1 MKLVRRVLPIVFLT
15 ALCAADDQTAAPQL
29 STMEYV
35 LTPIDTVPTKDEII
49 KLFGPTA
56 IDTLETLIA
65 GSGDFGVQLRAIG
78 ALPRFCTGSC
88 SSGDPHTSIVN
99 VIIAIDPTDR
109 RGTTLLRLRA
119 GIEALGSTRSGLT
132 SDVNRLVPFLDDAS
146 RDIRVA
152 TARALRDLC
161 NTQAIVPLRVRY
173 EKELVAQVRLAISA
187 ALRDLGQCSQ

>member
-1 MKLVRRVLPIVFLT
+1 VKLARRAFPLLFLIGIS
-15 ALCAADDQTAAPQL
+15 AADDQPAPQL

-35 LTPIDTVPTKDEII
+35 LTPIDTVPTKDDIV
-49 KLFGPTA
+49 KLFGSTTA
-56 IDTLETLIA
+56 IDNLEALIA
-65 GSGDFGVQLRAIG
+65 GDGDFGVQLRAIG
-78 ALPRFCTGSC
+78 ALPRFCTGNC
-88 SSGDPHTSIVN
+88 SSGDPHDSIVN
-99 VIIAIDPTDR
+99 VITGIDTSDR

-173 EKELVAQVRLAISA
+173 EMELVAQVRLAISA
-187 ALRDLGQCSQ
+187 ALRDLGQCSP